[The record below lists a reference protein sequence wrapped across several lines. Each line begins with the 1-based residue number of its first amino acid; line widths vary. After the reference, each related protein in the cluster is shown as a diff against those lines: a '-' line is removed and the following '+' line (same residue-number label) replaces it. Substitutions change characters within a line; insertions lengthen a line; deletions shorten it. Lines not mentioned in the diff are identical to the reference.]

1 MNCCRLNSIRIRSV
15 LVYALLTLISSL
27 AFGIP
32 DELSHQL
39 SGNVKGKIIFRQ
51 MEGNSTYLRNS
62 GKLASFIPT
71 VVSFEHFD
79 PRHTLRS
86 ATFIYTWDLGNG
98 EVRKGPE
105 PYVTC
110 HYTLPGNY
118 TFQLSIETNTPQHSR
133 ITGLYSVDLTVLD
146 VIKSIEL
153 RGPLTYN
160 VDQSSSLSFQIGGSP
175 PVWLCWRV
183 LSDCHTP
190 SPTSCNLVRLYGNQF
205 NLNYT
210 FRSVGTYCLDLS
222 VRNIISNLQ
231 TSYNIYVQSSP
242 VSLIFIL
249 PCAAVIVATLIFIT
263 VSVCRPQ
270 KQSLVSKALMADMN
284 YHSFTEIELHA
295 KDASITLQDN
305 SLASK
310 TNEAQPLLQQPET
323 SYSTQP

>member
-1 MNCCRLNSIRIRSV
+1 MNCSRLNSIRIRSV
-15 LVYALLTLISSL
+15 LVHAFLTLISSF

-32 DELSHQL
+32 DDLSHQL

-51 MEGNSTYLRNS
+51 MEGNATYFRDN
-62 GKLASFIPT
+62 GKLASYIPT

-79 PRHTLRS
+79 PRHTLHS
-86 ATFIYTWDLGNG
+86 ITFIYTWDLGNG

-105 PYVTC
+105 PFVTY

-118 TFQLSIETNTPQHSR
+118 TFQLSIEASTPQHSR

-146 VIKSIEL
+146 AIKSIKFS
-153 RGPLTYN
+153 GPFTYN
-160 VDQSSSLSFQIGGSP
+160 VDQSSSLSFQVGGSP

-190 SPTSCNLVRLYGNQF
+190 TPTSCNLVRLYGNHF

-222 VRNIISNLQ
+222 VRNIISDLQ

-242 VSLIFIL
+242 VSLFFIL
-249 PCAAVIVATLIFIT
+249 PCAAVIVATLIFIAVT
-263 VSVCRPQ
+263 VIRPKQ
-270 KQSLVSKALMADMN
+270 QSLLSKALMADMN
-284 YHSFTEIELHA
+284 YLSFTEIELRA
-295 KDASITLQDN
+295 KDASVPLQDN
-305 SLASK
+305 SPASK
-310 TNEAQPLLQQPET
+310 TNEAQPLLQQSET